1 MQVQAKGVLM
11 VQQALGDSY
20 NIRMPDWS
28 RSKEFIITKVH
39 VAQGDIVVAGAKLVS
54 YKVND

>member
-1 MQVQAKGVLM
+1 M
-11 VQQALGDSY
+11 VQQALGDSH

-28 RSKEFIITKVH
+28 RSKEFIIKKVH
-39 VAQGDIVVAGAKLVS
+39 VAEGDIVVAGAKLVA